1 MIKILSAAQTRAW
14 DDYTIAQEPI
24 ASIDLMERACNAF
37 ADWFFNHIP
46 HYSKVVVVCGP
57 GNNGGDGL
65 GIARIL
71 SALRYEVTVCLMQ
84 EHANTSHDFTL
95 NLNRLPQQITRIA
108 FHPNVNLPP
117 CDVVIDA
124 MFGSGLS
131 RPLTGIWAQV
141 VSIINQLQATRIAVD
156 IPSGLFADRHA
167 TGAIIEAHHT
177 VTFQAP
183 KLTFLLPENEK
194 YVGQWHVVDIGL
206 SQNFITAIEAH
217 DFYLDAELIRSL
229 IKPRTKFSHK
239 GKHGHTLI
247 MAGSHGKIG
256 ANVLA
261 TRAALRAGSGLVTSY
276 LPTCGY
282 TVLQSAAPE
291 AMVLTD
297 ADANH
302 LTTVPDLS
310 NFSALAVGP
319 GIGTDK
325 KTQTFIAQLLSKSL
339 PPAVFDADALN
350 ILSTNSN
357 LLNLLPA
364 NSILTPH
371 PGEFKRLV
379 GDWKDDF
386 ERLAKQRTFARQSKC
401 VVVLKGAHTS
411 ITMPNGQVYFNSTG
425 NPGMATGG
433 SGDVLTGIVAA
444 LLAQGYGSENAALL
458 GVFVHGMAGDLAA
471 KKRFFIVA
479 SDIIEAIPTAFSA
492 LAAVAKP

>member
-14 DDYTIAQEPI
+14 DAHTIAQEPI
-24 ASIDLMERACNAF
+24 ASIDLMERACIAF
-37 ADWFFNHIP
+37 ADWFFKYIP
-46 HYSKVVVVCGP
+46 HYSKVLVICGP

-71 SALRYEVTVCLMQ
+71 SALQYEVTVCLVQ
-84 EHANTSHDFTL
+84 ENSNTTDDFAI

-108 FHPNVNLPP
+108 FQADINLPP
-117 CDVVIDA
+117 CEVVIDA
-124 MFGSGLS
+124 LFGSGLS
-131 RPLTGIWAQV
+131 RPLTGIWAQA
-141 VSIINQLQATRIAVD
+141 VSHINQLQATRVAVD
-156 IPSGLFADRHA
+156 IPSGLFADAHA
-167 TGAIIEAHHT
+167 TGAIVEAHHT
-177 VTFQAP
+177 ITFQAP

-206 SQNFITAIEAH
+206 SQNFLIDIEAN
-217 DFYLDAELIRSL
+217 DFYLDVESIHSL

-239 GKHGHTLI
+239 GIHGHTLI
-247 MAGSHGKIG
+247 MAGSYGKIG

-276 LPTCGY
+276 LPACGY
-282 TVLQSAAPE
+282 PILQTAAPE

-297 ADANH
+297 GDANY

-325 KTQTFIAQLLSKSL
+325 KTQTFLAQLLSKPL
-339 PPAVFDADALN
+339 PPTVFDADALN

-379 GDWKDDF
+379 GDWKNDV
-386 ERLAKQRTFARQSKC
+386 ERLAKQRTFAKQLKC
-401 VVVLKGAHTS
+401 IVVLKGAHTS
-411 ITMPNGQVYFNSTG
+411 IAMPNGQVYFNSTG
-425 NPGMATGG
+425 NPAMATGG
-433 SGDVLTGIVAA
+433 SGDVLTGILAA
-444 LLAQGYGSENAALL
+444 LLAQGYKSENAALL
-458 GVFVHGMAGDLAA
+458 GVFVHGLAGDLAA
-471 KKRFFIVA
+471 KNRFSIIA
-479 SDIIEAIPTAFSA
+479 SDIIEGLPAAFSQISE
-492 LAAVAKP
+492 AVA